1 MAAKVSDLEGLPNW
15 PRMLSRAQA
24 ARYVGVS
31 TTQFD
36 KEVGEG
42 RWPRP
47 ERRGSR
53 ITWDR
58 ALIDMVQDRS
68 SGIVAPSHA
77 LANGPAADPW
87 A

>member
-1 MAAKVSDLEGLPNW
+1 MAAKVSDLTGLPNW
-15 PRMLSRAQA
+15 PRLLSRDQA

-31 TTQFD
+31 PTQFA
-36 KEVGEG
+36 KEVDEG
-42 RWPRP
+42 RWPPP

-58 ALIDMVQDRS
+58 ALIDMVQDKS
-68 SGIVAPSHA
+68 SGIMTSSHGSVT
-77 LANGPAADPW
+77 GPAADPW

>member
-1 MAAKVSDLEGLPNW
+1 MAAKVSDLQGLPNW
-15 PRMLSRAQA
+15 PRMLSREQA

-58 ALIDMVQDRS
+58 ALIDMVQDRN
-68 SGIVAPSHA
+68 SGIMATSITPA
-77 LANGPAADPW
+77 GGPVVDPW